1 MVTVPAVDLD
11 YCLDLLLRLLAIP
24 SPSGQ
29 TEALTA
35 HLEVELAD
43 LGVETRRTPK
53 GALLWT
59 LQGDEPIP
67 RAVAA
72 HVDTLGAMV
81 RRVKENGRLEISR
94 IGGYDWATIEGA
106 ECLVHLAGGGD
117 LCGTVV
123 STRQSV
129 HAFERKE
136 REHARSQ
143 AAGYEI
149 RLDIPAASAE
159 AVAAAG
165 VEVGDFVSFD
175 SGARLTENGF
185 VKGRHLD
192 DKAAVALMVAAT
204 RALLREDR
212 KPATDT
218 HFFLSNFEEVG
229 HGAAGGL
236 PDGTSELLCLDMA
249 VVGEGQ
255 NSDEHSV
262 TLCAKDA
269 GGPYDPVMG
278 SAIRSLAREHRI
290 PLKVDLYPNYTSD
303 ATAAWRAGASFRAA
317 LIGPGVDASHGYER
331 THRDAVEA
339 TARLLLA
346 WLTTSTS
353 LESDRGL
360 P

>member
-1 MVTVPAVDLD
+1 MTPPSVDLA

-24 SPSGQ
+24 SPSGH

-35 HLEVELAD
+35 HLEAELAD

-59 LQGDEPIP
+59 LTGDQPGG

-81 RRVKENGRLEISR
+81 RKVRENGRLEMSR
-94 IGGYDWATIEGA
+94 IGGFDWATIEGA
-106 ECLVHLAGGGD
+106 ECLVHCAGGEEVS
-117 LCGTVV
+117 GTVV

-129 HAFERKE
+129 HVFSRKE
-136 REHARSQ
+136 REEARRHAS
-143 AAGYEI
+143 GYEI
-149 RLDIPAASAE
+149 RLDIPAGSQG

-165 VEVGDFVSFD
+165 VGVGDFVSFD
-175 SGARLTENGF
+175 SGARLTESGF

-192 DKAAVALMVAAT
+192 DKAAVAVMVAAT
-204 RALLREDR
+204 RALLQQNR
-212 KPATDT
+212 KPVTDT

-229 HGAAGGL
+229 HGAAGGI
-236 PDGTSELLCLDMA
+236 PSDTSELLCLDMA
-249 VVGEGQ
+249 AVGEGQ

-278 SAIRSLAREHRI
+278 RALRALAREHRI
-290 PLKVDLYPNYTSD
+290 PLKVDIYPNYTSD

-331 THRDAVEA
+331 THRDALDA

-346 WLTTSTS
+346 WMTS
-353 LESDRGL
+353 RG
-360 P
+360 